1 MLEKLRHVQLTPQTV
16 NAQTI
21 AAMVAIY
28 LVVLVCTL
36 WSIFE
41 TGSRPAHRFHQWL
54 WAAVVVAVPLIGI
67 LAYLPFSLKHEVFP
81 FLGVWRRHH

>member
-1 MLEKLRHVQLTPQTV
+1 MLEKLRHLQLTPQTV
-16 NAQTI
+16 NTQTFI
-21 AAMVAIY
+21 AISALY

-41 TGSRPAHRFHQWL
+41 TGSRPARRSHQWA
-54 WAAVVVAVPLIGI
+54 WAFIVVAVPLLGV
-67 LAYLPFSLKHEVFP
+67 LTYLPFSLKHEVFP